1 MIVVLISCCIGYADA
16 KPAGA
21 ATRREAALP
30 KSEHRSAISSSESR
44 IAPPPGMASQPRA
57 LTGPPLLPISG
68 LPEAKITPNLCIY
81 RYPVG
86 TNNPACQNHLDQ
98 GLGYFYSYVW
108 IEAVRSMETA
118 TRLDPGCAMAWWGLG
133 RALEK
138 HGPLAT
144 QAPKA
149 FKQAGLLRASADARE
164 QALIRAALL
173 ERGLE
178 PGAGDGD
185 ARKKAA
191 MRALDE
197 LLAQFPEDEEAWYA
211 RAQLGGGAGGFG
223 GSVGGI
229 PFYHALLR
237 VNPLHPGANHELV
250 HFYETFRRPA
260 LGWDH
265 ANRYIESSPGIP
277 HPFHMQA
284 HLATRLGRWERT
296 ADLSSKAIELEQ
308 AYHKNMTVKPADDHQ
323 YAHHM
328 EILMISLIHEGRFT
342 ETRKKIDDCRRDG
355 LNNQAVWLK
364 MAIAT
369 RDEVMARETIDKLYK
384 TDRSQAAYGAGMWAW
399 VNGNIPD
406 MKAQVDVLRQM
417 RQTNKNDKPA
427 ELRLLELMG
436 LLACEEGDG
445 TEGLVL
451 LKRCV
456 DRTKDDHQAH
466 SWGNGAK
473 HMESW
478 GQGAL
483 KAGNHAQAREAF
495 LEALAHDPGSVTAA
509 LGLKILSEAEGKTSQ
524 AARYGDLANRSWR
537 RADPKDLKSLEEW
550 MRGRSNIKAIRS
562 QVVNSGN

>member
-1 MIVVLISCCIGYADA
+1 
-16 KPAGA
+16 
-21 ATRREAALP
+21 
-30 KSEHRSAISSSESR
+30 
-44 IAPPPGMASQPRA
+44 
-57 LTGPPLLPISG
+57 
-68 LPEAKITPNLCIY
+68 
-81 RYPVG
+81 VG

-118 TRLDPGCAMAWWGLG
+118 TRLDPSCAMAWWGLG

-308 AYHKNMTVKPADDHQ
+308 AYHKNMAVKPADDHQ

-328 EILMISLIHEGRFT
+328 EILMISLIHEGRFL
-342 ETRKKIDDCRRDG
+342 ETRKKIEDCRKDG

-436 LLACEEGDG
+436 LLACEEGDC

-483 KAGNHAQAREAF
+483 KAGNHAQSREAF

-509 LGLKILSEAEGKTSQ
+509 LGLKILSEAEGKISQ

>member
-1 MIVVLISCCIGYADA
+1 MIVLLISCCLGYADIR
-16 KPAGA
+16 PAGG
-21 ATRREAALP
+21 ATPRETALSRP
-30 KSEHRSAISSSESR
+30 ERRSAASSAESR
-44 IAPPPGMASQPRA
+44 GAPSPGMASQPRA

-68 LPEAKITPNLCIY
+68 LPEAKITPNLCLY
-81 RYPVG
+81 RYPIG
-86 TNNPACQNHLDQ
+86 TNVPACQEHFDQ

-118 TRLDPGCAMAWWGLG
+118 TRHDPGNAMAWWGLG

-164 QALIRAALL
+164 QALIRVAML

-178 PGAGDGD
+178 PGAGDGE

-191 MRALDE
+191 VRALDE
-197 LLAQFPEDEEAWYA
+197 LIAQFPDDEEALFA

-223 GSVGGI
+223 GSVGGV

-265 ANRYIESSPGIP
+265 ARRYIESSPGLP
-277 HPFHMQA
+277 HAFHMQA
-284 HLATRLGRWERT
+284 HLATRLGRWENT
-296 ADLSSKAIELEQ
+296 TDLSSKAIEIEQ
-308 AYHKNMTVKPADDHQ
+308 AYHKNMALKPADDHQ

-328 EILMISLIHEGRFT
+328 EILMISLIHQGRIA
-342 ETRKKIDDCRRDG
+342 EARQKLVESRRDG
-355 LNNQAVWLK
+355 VNNHAVWLK
-364 MAIAT
+364 MAIVA
-369 RDEVMARETIDKLYK
+369 RDGLLAHEAIDKLYK

-399 VNGNIPD
+399 ANGDIVG

-417 RQTNKNDKPA
+417 RQTNKNDKPG

-445 TEGLVL
+445 SAGLAL

-466 SWGNGAK
+466 SWGNGAR

-478 GQGAL
+478 GLGAL
-483 KAGNHAQAREAF
+483 KVGDKVQAREAF
-495 LEALAHDPGSVTAA
+495 LEALAHDPGSVRAA
-509 LGLKILSEAEGKTSQ
+509 LGLIILCESEGQKTQ
-524 AARYGDLANRSWR
+524 ALRYRDLAHKSWR
-537 RADPKDLKSLEEW
+537 RADANDLKSLEAW
-550 MRGRSNIKAIRS
+550 IRARSHIKGSLSHIA
-562 QVVNSGN
+562 QSGS

>member
-1 MIVVLISCCIGYADA
+1 
-16 KPAGA
+16 
-21 ATRREAALP
+21 
-30 KSEHRSAISSSESR
+30 
-44 IAPPPGMASQPRA
+44 
-57 LTGPPLLPISG
+57 
-68 LPEAKITPNLCIY
+68 
-81 RYPVG
+81 
-86 TNNPACQNHLDQ
+86 
-98 GLGYFYSYVW
+98 
-108 IEAVRSMETA
+108 META

-164 QALIRAALL
+164 QSLIRAALL

-308 AYHKNMTVKPADDHQ
+308 AYHKNMAVKPADDHQ

-328 EILMISLIHEGRFT
+328 EILMISLIHEGRFL
-342 ETRKKIDDCRRDG
+342 ETRKKIEDCRKDG

-399 VNGNIPD
+399 VNGNFPD

-436 LLACEEGDG
+436 LLACEEGDC

-483 KAGNHAQAREAF
+483 KAGNHAQSREAF